1 MTARSANFKQDD
13 IKRAC
18 KGVVA
23 AGLSVGRIE
32 IDRDGKIVITTSSS
46 LNEDAPNPW
55 DSK

>member
-1 MTARSANFKQDD
+1 MSIRRATFKQDD

-32 IDRDGKIVITTSSS
+32 IDRDGKIVITTASS
-46 LNEDAPNPW
+46 LAEDAPNPW

>member
-1 MTARSANFKQDD
+1 MPPRRATFKQDD

-32 IDRDGKIVITTSSS
+32 IDRDGKIVITTASS
-46 LNEDAPNPW
+46 LNEDALNPW